1 MHLESYQDHAYYG
14 QVYTDDHIYLIN
26 VYGLCEYAAPSLYA
40 KSLHFAMI
48 GNSFLELCIL
58 SLIKIILADPFSKS
72 NPLAYFENLNILSCE
87 MPAGKSRA
95 HIPLYW
101 HILCESLLVF
111 RYSGIASEITFLIR
125 FRLVMRFGRTLQDP
139 GPLMFC
145 GSRTSF
151 EVLELFKDSI
161 QSLILISEICN
172 LQLTLSQLIP
182 KSYPLDLWVIHFLP
196 HVLYKEL
203 NHHLTLSQ
211 MIPKSCPTGS
221 LVDSFLNTLRT
232 QFIM

>member
-1 MHLESYQDHAYYG
+1 
-14 QVYTDDHIYLIN
+14 
-26 VYGLCEYAAPSLYA
+26 
-40 KSLHFAMI
+40 
-48 GNSFLELCIL
+48 
-58 SLIKIILADPFSKS
+58 
-72 NPLAYFENLNILSCE
+72 

-95 HIPLYW
+95 HVPLYW
-101 HILCESLLVF
+101 HILCESSFVCRQLLDSENRLTQPDVLKASHEVRTNTTRPWTF
-111 RYSGIASEITFLIR
+111 NVQVGQSQLYISDSVCKTYLVEDVVGIWFIWS
-125 FRLVMRFGRTLQDP
+125 DW
-139 GPLMFC
+139 FC

-151 EVLELFKDSI
+151 EVLELFKVSI
-161 QSLILISEICN
+161 QSLILISEVIFTCN

-221 LVDSFLNTLRT
+221 LVDSFLDALRT
-232 QFIM
+232 QLIK